1 MLMNHLF
8 PRAPNPPIIIRDLL
22 ISVGEIIAGP
32 FEALIT
38 RHYIG
43 PSEGAYCTALEN
55 VPRKVA
61 RKLTN
66 ATDFG
71 AY

>member
-8 PRAPNPPIIIRDLL
+8 PQGSSGVIIIRDLL
-22 ISVGEIIAGP
+22 ISVGNVVP
-32 FEALIT
+32 HFEALIT